1 MDILDNICDIDPSKI
16 DNYDILCAGFPC
28 QPFSQAGH
36 HKGFEDSRGIYGS
49 LDECISICVETRGG
63 GPQPPKDPDS
73 PTEESATEAVIESKS
88 VIEDGV
94 KGKPTPEEEE
104 EAGICTKGNYWCEK
118 RGCIPLKEEC

>member
-1 MDILDNICDIDPSKI
+1 M
-16 DNYDILCAGFPC
+16 
-28 QPFSQAGH
+28 
-36 HKGFEDSRGIYGS
+36 
-49 LDECISICVETRGG
+49 ETRGG

-73 PTEESATEAVIESKS
+73 PTEESTTEAVIESKS